1 MAPKK
6 HINWKP
12 FTQNVLE
19 KWATSSLPNVPSAR
33 HCTIGHPSRL
43 RESGTHAVAF
53 FYLVTAADPGPWYVI
68 DSVLWDTEKNS
79 KLCEATFIVP
89 CRDPPSARH
98 PFVCEWDE
106 GLRVYVVRHYQE
118 PVKELKKEPKA
129 KKEPKKDAE
138 EKGPAAPSI
147 ISYDGASDE
156 PETWSPGTA
165 NEHYSLD
172 HALDIKC
179 LPPLPDDY
187 LDDGSL
193 YEPGEAAAL
202 EEDEEMGSQ
211 PSTSSYTSTDKQS
224 NPLAV
229 QTLVL
234 GAERAKDAEQPS
246 IGMKEEPTTCTF
258 EADTVDVQREE
269 TPEPSMSAGNVTDQ
283 PSQMLDGIS
292 TNPDSVEDTDTDV
305 TSLDLPESAPQDV
318 YEEFNAADYEYS
330 PPDTDLSEEALK
342 ELRWRV
348 RMCEE
353 YPEIHHYNFFGEAMA
368 GPTFTPPEVSLFVLL
383 QGPKS
388 WSSDAS
394 VRASVLRR
402 AIRFIDPI
410 LYTGPVE
417 ALSYHGCNSL
427 IKAITGNVHRFYTIH
442 GSWTNDDGR
451 WAQARPILD
460 PTDPDIYYTEPWLPI
475 NGWLNVHWRLWSR
488 DNYRNG
494 MREMKPMHK
503 KNLAPV
509 SKSPLSKCMLA
520 SEF

>member
-12 FTQNVLE
+12 FTQKVLE

-118 PVKELKKEPKA
+118 PVKELKNEPKA
-129 KKEPKKDAE
+129 KESKKDAE

-202 EEDEEMGSQ
+202 EKDGEMGSQ
-211 PSTSSYTSTDKQS
+211 PSTSSV
-224 NPLAV
+224 LA
-229 QTLVL
+229 
-234 GAERAKDAEQPS
+234 D
-246 IGMKEEPTTCTF
+246 
-258 EADTVDVQREE
+258 
-269 TPEPSMSAGNVTDQ
+269 NVTDQ

-305 TSLDLPESAPQDV
+305 TSLDLPESAPQGV